1 MTRKGTLRIK
11 ICGLQRLAD
20 VEAVNRCRPD
30 WAGFVFAP
38 GRRRICPEEAR
49 VLRAALRKD
58 IPVFGVF
65 VNAPV
70 EEAAAL
76 AREGILDG
84 IQLHGDEDAVYV
96 DVLRHHT
103 AVPVWQACRVRPGA
117 TDAGQR
123 TAAAVGMI
131 VLDAFS
137 PAAYGGTGKRI
148 DAALLRQV
156 RVDRPFLLAGGL
168 TAETVAEAVAAVL
181 AVPCLAPY
189 LAGVDVSGGVET
201 NGRKDPEKIRE
212 FIETVRGMRP

>member
-84 IQLHGDEDAVYV
+84 IQLHGDEDAAYV
-96 DVLRHHT
+96 DVLRHRT

-137 PAAYGGTGKRI
+137 PAASSRAVSKSRTTSCQRVPSSPSLTRTARRKRTSRI
-148 DAALLRQV
+148 SRRANTPSSCSSTATARVCWRLHLRGCV
-156 RVDRPFLLAGGL
+156 IFYPSISHGD
-168 TAETVAEAVAAVL
+168 
-181 AVPCLAPY
+181 
-189 LAGVDVSGGVET
+189 
-201 NGRKDPEKIRE
+201 
-212 FIETVRGMRP
+212 

>member
-70 EEAAAL
+70 EEAAAWPG
-76 AREGILDG
+76 RESS
-84 IQLHGDEDAVYV
+84 
-96 DVLRHHT
+96 T
-103 AVPVWQACRVRPGA
+103 ASSCMATKMRPMWTSCGTVRPSRCG
-117 TDAGQR
+117 R
-123 TAAAVGMI
+123 
-131 VLDAFS
+131 
-137 PAAYGGTGKRI
+137 PAAS
-148 DAALLRQV
+148 V
-156 RVDRPFLLAGGL
+156 RERRTRG
-168 TAETVAEAVAAVL
+168 
-181 AVPCLAPY
+181 
-189 LAGVDVSGGVET
+189 
-201 NGRKDPEKIRE
+201 NGRRQQSA
-212 FIETVRGMRP
+212 

>member
-103 AVPVWQACRVRPGA
+103 AVPVWQACRVRER
-117 TDAGQR
+117 R
-123 TAAAVGMI
+123 TRG
-131 VLDAFS
+131 
-137 PAAYGGTGKRI
+137 
-148 DAALLRQV
+148 
-156 RVDRPFLLAGGL
+156 
-168 TAETVAEAVAAVL
+168 
-181 AVPCLAPY
+181 
-189 LAGVDVSGGVET
+189 
-201 NGRKDPEKIRE
+201 NGRRQQSA
-212 FIETVRGMRP
+212 

>member
-96 DVLRHHT
+96 DVRE
-103 AVPVWQACRVRPGA
+103 R
-117 TDAGQR
+117 R
-123 TAAAVGMI
+123 TRG
-131 VLDAFS
+131 
-137 PAAYGGTGKRI
+137 
-148 DAALLRQV
+148 
-156 RVDRPFLLAGGL
+156 
-168 TAETVAEAVAAVL
+168 
-181 AVPCLAPY
+181 
-189 LAGVDVSGGVET
+189 
-201 NGRKDPEKIRE
+201 NGRRQQSA
-212 FIETVRGMRP
+212 